1 MFRPTLRAVAT
12 AVATATLGTLAAA
25 PLAAQPR
32 VTPTHAYSLD
42 GSLSEARG
50 GPALVGMGGT
60 IGSTGYAFGAGQ
72 GLRLSGISGSVY
84 SVEMAFSLDAVGGY
98 RKVFDFGNRLRE
110 EGVYVQNGYAT
121 FYGSNGS
128 SSTTQLFA
136 PNTIAHLVLT
146 RDADARFTAYVDGV
160 QAFSFIDTFA
170 NAVFGLDHVA
180 HFLVDDARSGY
191 EQAGGFLDY
200 ARLYDRALTGE
211 QVRDRFA
218 RGDDPLDGD
227 NPPPVTTT
235 PEPAT
240 VALMGAGLA
249 ALGLVA
255 RRRRAIAG

>member
-1 MFRPTLRAVAT
+1 MFRPTLRAVA
-12 AVATATLGTLAAA
+12 AVATFAALGATTT
-25 PLAAQPR
+25 PLAAQPA

-42 GSLSEARG
+42 GSLADAMG
-50 GPALVGMGGT
+50 GPALAGMGGSV
-60 IGSTGYAFGAGQ
+60 GPTGYAFGAGQ

-84 SVEMAFSLDAVGGY
+84 SIEMAFSLDAVSGY

-110 EGVYVQNGYAT
+110 EGLYVQNGYAT
-121 FYGSNGS
+121 FYGSNGT

-136 PNTIAHLVLT
+136 PDSIAHLVLT

-160 QAFSFIDTFA
+160 QALSFIDGFG

-218 RGDDPLDGD
+218 RGDDPLGGD
-227 NPPPVTTT
+227 APPPVTTT

-240 VALMGAGLA
+240 VTLMGAGLA
-249 ALGLVA
+249 ALGLAA
-255 RRRRAIAG
+255 RRRRVIAG